1 MPNDLNTE
9 ELANNIDKTRKQV
22 TLLFTDI
29 VDSSRYWDQFGDVK
43 GRMLVDQHNRLI
55 FPLIEKYRGRTIKT
69 IGDGI
74 MAVFKRPENAL
85 KAAIGIQQ
93 ILQKM
98 RDADAGFLVKVRI
111 GLHTGKAIVEQNDVF
126 GDVVNVAKRVETFGG
141 SNEIILSQV
150 TAQLIDPEG
159 NTFYQKGSFIP
170 KGKLKPL
177 TIYRC
182 RWSDH
187 KDLTAGGLKAA
198 RSRLTLNAREKGDF
212 IAYVLLA
219 LAVMGSMY
227 QLYGR
232 YWLADSALLSDSLHA
247 QLVALNTWLIV
258 TEYPFVPPFVFVLLL
273 SAILWLLWIRS
284 LPYVVLKILKGIAGF
299 GLGFLLI
306 YTPVQFFSVSFATA
320 QGDEISKTETLF
332 VRVRHDSAAQ
342 RLALPLTSRSWYAFF
357 DSEIVLPVAAAEV
370 RNYLHK
376 HKRQRQSAVQQP
388 ASLQATGVWDVE
400 HVPVGA
406 PAPFFFR
413 FFDLCAVCLGVMGF
427 MSGFMNFTIRLS

>member
-9 ELANNIDKTRKQV
+9 ELANNIDRTRKDI
-22 TLLFTDI
+22 TILFTDI
-29 VDSSRYWDQFGDVK
+29 VDSSRYWHQFGDVK
-43 GRMLVDQHNRLI
+43 GRMLVDQHNRLA
-55 FPLIEKYRGRTIKT
+55 FPLIEKYRGRIVKT

-98 RDADAGFLVKVRI
+98 RDADPSFNVKVRI
-111 GLHTGKAIVEQNDVF
+111 GLHTGNAIVEQNDVY
-126 GDVVNVAKRVETFGG
+126 GDAVNVAKRVETFGG

-159 NTFYQKGSFIP
+159 QTFYQKGSFIP
-170 KGKLKPL
+170 KGKQKPL

-219 LAVMGSMY
+219 LAVFGGMY
-227 QLYGR
+227 HVYGR
-232 YWLADSALLSDSLHA
+232 YLLADSAWLADSLHA
-247 QLVALNTWLIV
+247 QLVVLNTMLIL
-258 TEYPFVPPFVFVLLL
+258 TEYPFILPCILVLLL
-273 SAILWLLWIRS
+273 SAVLWLLWIKS
-284 LPYVVLKILKGIAGF
+284 MPYTVLKVLKGIAGF
-299 GLGFLLI
+299 GLGFVLI
-306 YTPVQFFSVSFATA
+306 YMPVQFFSVSFATE

-332 VRVRHDSAAQ
+332 VRTHHEFAAQ
-342 RLALPLTSRSWYAFF
+342 HLDLPLAPRNWYSFF
-357 DSEIVLPVAAAEV
+357 DTELILPIAPAELRGYV
-370 RNYLHK
+370 HK
-376 HKRQRQSAVQQP
+376 QKKSNRKLE
-388 ASLQATGVWDVE
+388 SLRPIDTSGVWGVE
-400 HVPVGA
+400 HVPFGA

-413 FFDLCAVCLGVMGF
+413 FFDLCAICLGVMGF
-427 MSGFMNFTIRLS
+427 ASGFMNFTIRLY